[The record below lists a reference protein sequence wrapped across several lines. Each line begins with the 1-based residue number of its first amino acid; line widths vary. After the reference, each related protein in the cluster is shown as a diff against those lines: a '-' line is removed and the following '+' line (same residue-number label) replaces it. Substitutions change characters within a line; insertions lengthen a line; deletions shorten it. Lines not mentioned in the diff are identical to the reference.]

1 MTTTEDILELL
12 RKARMD
18 TNAAMSK
25 ISEAIRMVAALPTS
39 PDLTRKCPT
48 CGITTR
54 GPTSLQEHIHT
65 SHGGPIPDA
74 WARAEQLAGQ
84 EHVAS

>member
-1 MTTTEDILELL
+1 MTPEETLEVLREL
-12 RKARMD
+12 RKD
-18 TNAAMSK
+18 LTAAQIK
-25 ISEAIRMVAALPTS
+25 LGEAMRAVAELPAT

-74 WARAEQLAGQ
+74 WARAEQLATR
-84 EHVAS
+84 